1 MESHD
6 SIVGF
11 PLKFFRVRLSQ
22 LTSHFSNSQVELTG
36 NSIYEYIHNF
46 DQDEMVAVLSLQQNM
61 FGHQTPFNSGAG
73 QPPTVDNMSPVTLD
87 SATPPLIP
95 PTNIPSNPQLN
106 SFNNHQPPTP
116 NHHTF
121 PPHQH
126 LHSHLHHHHP
136 HHIPRH
142 QETQTIEIE
151 RTFFLRM
158 KCVLAKR
165 NAGLTTSG
173 YKVRKGFL
181 RHAMHH
187 N

>member
-1 MESHD
+1 
-6 SIVGF
+6 
-11 PLKFFRVRLSQ
+11 
-22 LTSHFSNSQVELTG
+22 
-36 NSIYEYIHNF
+36 
-46 DQDEMVAVLSLQQNM
+46 MVAVLSLQQNM
-61 FGHQTPFNSGAG
+61 FGHQTPFNSGTA
-73 QPPTVDNMSPVTLD
+73 QPPMENMSPVTID

-95 PTNIPSNPQLN
+95 PTTIPPNPQINVN
-106 SFNNHQPPTP
+106 SFNNHQSTP

-121 PPHQH
+121 SPHQH
-126 LHSHLHHHHP
+126 LHNHLHHHHP

-173 YKVRKGFL
+173 YKVRNCFFFTSFMRCNVIIRCTGTP
-181 RHAMHH
+181 AMF
-187 N
+187 

>member
-1 MESHD
+1 M
-6 SIVGF
+6 
-11 PLKFFRVRLSQ
+11 L
-22 LTSHFSNSQVELTG
+22 
-36 NSIYEYIHNF
+36 
-46 DQDEMVAVLSLQQNM
+46 AVLSLQQNM
-61 FGHQTPFNSGAG
+61 FGHQTPFNSAPV
-73 QPPTVDNMSPVTLD
+73 QPPTMENMSPVTLD
-87 SATPPLIP
+87 SATPPLNPPTTVIP
-95 PTNIPSNPQLN
+95 PSPQINVN
-106 SFNNHQPPTP
+106 SFNNHQPTTP

-121 PPHQH
+121 PPQQH
-126 LHSHLHHHHP
+126 HHNHPHHHHP

-173 YKVRKGFL
+173 YKVRKSFC
-181 RHAMHH
+181 RDACQHH